1 MRSVILD
8 ADSLGNDVSLNS
20 LHHASQA
27 LTIYGHTPPEQVDQR
42 IAGFAIVV
50 VNKVELNEEHF
61 VKHPQ
66 LKLIAVTA
74 TGTNNIDLE
83 AAQKHGIAVKN
94 VVHYGTPTIVQHV
107 YSMILALSNHLLDY
121 QRDVDRGAWHNSTM
135 FCLMDH
141 PIRELA
147 GLKLGIVGFGELG
160 KAVAA
165 VAPAFGMEVLVGAR
179 PGTELGDRPHKNR
192 LPLKQLLTE
201 ADIISL
207 HCLLSAQTRN
217 MIDAEALATMK
228 KDALLINTARGGL
241 VDEQALVAALKNY
254 ELGGAGFDVLTE
266 EPPVNGNVLLDP
278 QIPNLIVTPHC
289 AWASLQARQRL
300 VEMTAAN
307 VREFVAQQER
317 HIPL

>member
-1 MRSVILD
+1 
-8 ADSLGNDVSLNS
+8 
-20 LHHASQA
+20 
-27 LTIYGHTPPEQVDQR
+27 
-42 IAGFAIVV
+42 
-50 VNKVELNEEHF
+50 
-61 VKHPQ
+61 
-66 LKLIAVTA
+66 
-74 TGTNNIDLE
+74 
-83 AAQKHGIAVKN
+83 
-94 VVHYGTPTIVQHV
+94 
-107 YSMILALSNHLLDY
+107 
-121 QRDVDRGAWHNSTM
+121 
-135 FCLMDH
+135 
-141 PIRELA
+141 
-147 GLKLGIVGFGELG
+147 
-160 KAVAA
+160 
-165 VAPAFGMEVLVGAR
+165 VLVGAR
-179 PGTELGDRPHKNR
+179 PGTELGDRPHKNM